1 MASYTSSPN
10 FTAGATPVNIVTF
23 QGLIADMN
31 AITINSIATVATPAT
46 GYKLRLLGGTFSVS
60 ADASVLF
67 EDNTAATANFV
78 FRSPLLTAKTA
89 YTFSLGNGRLLSAV
103 NNVLKATG
111 SASATITG
119 VLWYSNEI

>member
-1 MASYTSSPN
+1 MSYTSSAA
-10 FTAGATPVNIVTF
+10 FTLGVEPVTNVMT
-23 QGLIADMN
+23 QGKLGDM
-31 AITINSIATVATPAT
+31 AAVTINSIATVLTPAT
-46 GYKLRLLGGTFSVS
+46 GKKLRILGGTFSLS

-67 EDNTAATANFV
+67 EDNSNSAANYV
-78 FRSPLLTAKTA
+78 FRSPLLLAKYP

-119 VLWYSNEI
+119 VIYYAEEG